1 MSTTEHQQID
11 EGAHGRPSHSHAY
24 PALDKWFTET
34 PWAIRPEMLAVLQ
47 EIRKV
52 RLSGHR
58 FSAEEI
64 EQRIGA
70 ARGDRPSGRS
80 GAIAVVPLYGV
91 IVPRATAMT
100 QMSGGMTLQDFR
112 GMLRE
117 AVSDPDVS
125 AILIDVDS
133 PGGSVDQVA
142 ETADEVRDA
151 AARKPLW
158 AIANTDC
165 YSAAYW
171 IASQASE
178 LWVTPSGGVGS
189 VGVYAGHVDY
199 SGQLEQDGVQVTLIQ
214 YGDRKTDGNPYQP
227 LSAEAL
233 AGIQSD
239 VDTFGEM
246 FVAAVAKGRGVK
258 TSVVKSDYGQGAIVL
273 ARAAVAAGMA
283 DKVGT
288 FGQAVQE
295 LARASSRSTGSA
307 TASAEFTGIA
317 GGTSTNTTM
326 TASLDSTSFIAS
338 LEASEDHEPAP
349 AATVEPVDEPPP
361 ARSVEDMHTILRGGS
376 R

>member
-1 MSTTEHQQID
+1 MRSLEETTID
-11 EGAHGRPSHSHAY
+11 QGAEGRPSHSHRY
-24 PALDKWFTET
+24 TALDKWFTET
-34 PWAIRPEMLAVLQ
+34 PWAIRREMLAVLQ
-47 EIRKV
+47 EIRHV

-64 EQRIGA
+64 EQRVGA
-70 ARGDRPSGRS
+70 ARGSRPPRRT

-112 GMLRE
+112 SMLLS
-117 AVSDPDVS
+117 AVDDPDVS

-142 ETADEVRDA
+142 ETADEVRAA
-151 AARKPLW
+151 AARKPTW

-171 IASQASE
+171 IASQASQ

-189 VGVYAGHVDY
+189 VGCYAGHADY
-199 SGQLEQDGVQVTLIQ
+199 SSQLEQDGVAITLIQ
-214 YGDRKTDGNPYQP
+214 YGDRKTDGNPYEP
-227 LSAEAL
+227 LSEEAR

-246 FVAAVAKGRGVK
+246 FVNAVAKGRGVK
-258 TSVVKSDYGQGAIVL
+258 SSVVKADYGQGSIVL
-273 ARAAVAAGMA
+273 AKEAVSRGMA

-288 FGQAVQE
+288 FDQAVQE
-295 LARASSRSTGSA
+295 LARDAGR
-307 TASAEFTGIA
+307 ASAAPAANTNDTTLEITS
-317 GGTSTNTTM
+317 GTPDHEVFG
-326 TASLDSTSFIAS
+326 APAAL
-338 LEASEDHEPAP
+338 EDHEPAP